1 MTEHSTQ
8 LTTSELQQTALNAR
22 EQLFDSLARFDRRVK
37 QMASTAANASAAS
50 GWGIAALC
58 AYWVS
63 AKLDQPSQSLPERF
77 VARRSFGAS
86 LFTAAVR
93 TVGFVAAGAMV
104 YVAVRRARG
113 ASDAV
118 ALPAVQPSQLLPA
131 AVRSQHEPL

>member
-8 LTTSELQQTALNAR
+8 LTTAELQQTALNAR
-22 EQLFDSLARFDRRVK
+22 EQLFGSLARLDQRVK
-37 QMASTAANASAAS
+37 HLASTAANASAAS

-58 AYWVS
+58 AFWIS
-63 AKLDQPSQSLPERF
+63 AKLEQPSQSLPERF

-86 LFTAAVR
+86 LFTSAVR

-113 ASDAV
+113 AADV
-118 ALPAVQPSQLLPA
+118 MTLPAVQPSQLLPA
-131 AVRSQHEPL
+131 AVHSQHDAL